1 MRVNLNP
8 YPLQASTSANL
19 SRPLLPATPMDP
31 SHCSA
36 QTSKSSLGKYVSGSR
51 TGSSTSI
58 VRPYLKR
65 LDIREDTPHNTRRP
79 LLTLKLSSTSFL
91 GSVVHDGCSEHPL
104 YTITTTGRSTAV
116 LRRGRTKELSKIAD
130 VRWPKNGKTEP
141 GWDGVLVRM
150 CGGRWEAAESVLRPA
165 SLTR

>member
-1 MRVNLNP
+1 
-8 YPLQASTSANL
+8 
-19 SRPLLPATPMDP
+19 MDP
-31 SHCSA
+31 NAVKPSSA
-36 QTSKSSLGKYVSGSR
+36 QSAKLSIGKYVSVSR
-51 TGSSTSI
+51 PGSSTSI

-65 LDIREDTPHNTRRP
+65 LDIREDPPSHHTRRP

-91 GSVVHDGCSEHPL
+91 GSVVHDGYSEHPL

-116 LRRGRTKELSKIAD
+116 MRRGRTKESSKIAD